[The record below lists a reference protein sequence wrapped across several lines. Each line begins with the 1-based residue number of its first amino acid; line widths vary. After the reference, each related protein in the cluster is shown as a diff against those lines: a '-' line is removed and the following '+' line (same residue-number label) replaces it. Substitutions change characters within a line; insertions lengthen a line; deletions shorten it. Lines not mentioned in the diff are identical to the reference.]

1 MTFGKLRPLRKVT
14 VFKALVNLSTYKY
27 SKHDACIEAARLAY
41 SWIYDKYG
49 HLDGD
54 LPTEPMTFEKNL
66 LGYRLVIVYE
76 PEHDYWKMNCMH
88 IDMEFL
94 CGVRGAQRLFK
105 PLFQL
110 SEVLLQYCG

>member
-1 MTFGKLRPLRKVT
+1 
-14 VFKALVNLSTYKY
+14 
-27 SKHDACIEAARLAY
+27 
-41 SWIYDKYG
+41 
-49 HLDGD
+49 
-54 LPTEPMTFEKNL
+54 MTFEKNL

-88 IDMEFL
+88 IDMEAPGQVWVTEAECYPEEDGRQMLSVRQFL

-110 SEVLLQYCG
+110 SRSFTPILRIKLVFLM